1 MGRSMLLHAG
11 RLHTRV
17 PFADNRPPMVMTGR
31 DPTTVTIIGTHP
43 IPPGPSALRPEKGS
57 HPPVPHHAQPRP
69 GRRPAASGAIA
80 AVVAAVLLLASSDLR
95 PAAVTAAPQLI
106 TGPYASLLGA
116 STDLGRSRA
125 RTVQL
130 TAALLGSARPHRLL
144 EWAADRGLEA
154 RWRAGDTWAILQG
167 PPGAVAG
174 ALDVAVHDYRGRR
187 GQVFYASPQ
196 QPQVPAPLRDSVS
209 GLGRILSYTPYRSAL
224 PPIPTDVPFPGL
236 VPTSLRTTYNVAP
249 LTADGYTGKGT
260 TIVVFAFDGF
270 NQPDLDLFA
279 TTFGL
284 PTFIPE
290 VVGGMPE
297 QRSGEASMDLQVAH
311 AIAPDARKVLV
322 NARSTVEGGG
332 AFEKIGRLMES
343 VDQQFPGA
351 VWTLS
356 IGWGCDKLI
365 TAADMEPVRAAIA
378 RAHTH
383 GTTVFD
389 ASGDLAGLECKG
401 GQDWS
406 APPSPAD
413 VGLDV
418 VASLPE
424 VTNVGGTTLSTDAD
438 YQWLDEQAWFDPPLT
453 QGSGGGVSNL
463 FDRPQ
468 WQQDIFPPNSNPR
481 RLAPDISAVADIFTG
496 AVIFL
501 NQHQVVGGGT
511 SQAAPLWA
519 GIAAVMNQYLAANG
533 GRPLGDLNS
542 VLYRVAGSASRP
554 GFHDV
559 TLGANAVSVAGPG
572 FDLVTGLG
580 TPNVNNLVRNIL
592 ELQGVT
598 R

>member
-1 MGRSMLLHAG
+1 MLLA
-11 RLHTRV
+11 T
-17 PFADNRPPMVMTGR
+17 
-31 DPTTVTIIGTHP
+31 
-43 IPPGPSALRPEKGS
+43 
-57 HPPVPHHAQPRP
+57 
-69 GRRPAASGAIA
+69 
-80 AVVAAVLLLASSDLR
+80 SDLR
-95 PAAVTAAPQLI
+95 PAIVTAAPQLI
-106 TGPYASLLGA
+106 TGPYALLLGA
-116 STDLGRSRA
+116 STDLGESRA
-125 RTVQL
+125 DTVEL
-130 TAALLGSARPHRLL
+130 TAALHGSSRPDGLLG
-144 EWAADRGLEA
+144 WAAARGLQV
-154 RWRAGDTWAILQG
+154 RWRAGDTWAVVHG
-167 PPGAVAG
+167 PPAAVAG
-174 ALDVAVHDYRGRR
+174 AFDLTVHDYRGRR

-196 QPQVPAPLRDSVS
+196 QPRVPVPLRASVS
-209 GLGRILSYTPYRSAL
+209 ELGRILSYTPYRSAL
-224 PPIPTDVPFPGL
+224 PPIPTDVPYPGL
-236 VPTSLRTTYNVAP
+236 IPASLRTTYNVTP
-249 LTADGYTGKGT
+249 LTTAGYTGKGT

-270 NQPDLDLFA
+270 EQADLDLF
-279 TTFGL
+279 TKTFGL
-284 PTFIPE
+284 PALTPE

-322 NARSTVEGGG
+322 NARPTVEGGG
-332 AFEKIGRLMES
+332 AFEKIGAMMES
-343 VDQQFPGA
+343 VDQRFPGA

-356 IGWGCDKLI
+356 IGWGCDKLR
-365 TAADMEPVRAAIA
+365 TAADLEPVRAAIA

-438 YQWLDEQAWFDPPLT
+438 YRWLDEQAWFDPPLT
-453 QGSGGGVSNL
+453 QGSGGGVSSL
-463 FDRPQ
+463 FDRPS
-468 WQQDIFPPNSNPR
+468 WQRDIFPPNDNTR
-481 RLAPDISAVADIFTG
+481 RLAPDIAAVADIFTG

-519 GIAAVMNQYLAANG
+519 GVAAVMNQFLVGNG
-533 GRPLGDLNS
+533 GRPLGDLNPM
-542 VLYRVAGSASRP
+542 LYRIAGSASRP

-572 FDLVTGLG
+572 YDLVTGLG
-580 TPNVNNLVRNIL
+580 TPNVDNLVRNIL
-592 ELQGVT
+592 DAQGVVQ
-598 R
+598 